1 MSDEER
7 PESKQEVLEIR
18 TTVARPMAR
27 DECDAVSTHG
37 SIQEG
42 VRGIEA
48 ISLSWTGKALAIAYI
63 GIMLMAF
70 TTSLEGQ
77 VTLPLLVYVT
87 SSFRQHSLVSTVS
100 VVQGVINAV
109 VKPPMAK
116 IADVF
121 GRLEAFTFSV
131 FLFVLGY
138 IQMSAS
144 TNVQTFAS
152 AQIFYS
158 AGSTGMLILQQIF
171 IADTSDLSNRA
182 LFSTLPDI
190 PYLFTTW
197 MGPPIAKSIYESSG
211 DWRWGYAMWTIIL
224 PVAFLPLAL
233 LLFLNGRRARALNLA
248 PQGSPTLRGG
258 FFTILGNMWRDLD
271 VGGIILLSGGFT
283 LILVPCT
290 IASTVPDGWENG
302 GIVAM
307 VTLGALLLVLFPL
320 WEVST
325 QLGRQWGVTGTLG
338 SVLANMSPYP
348 LVPLHLLKSRTFSA
362 GSMLAVFYFMAFYLS
377 VQPYYYSYLLVV
389 RNLDIQPASYILNIF
404 YQSSTV
410 ASIVISL
417 LIKLTNH
424 YKWFVVA
431 GSCMYLTGMGLM
443 MHFRTQDA
451 SLSAIVFTQ
460 ILVGAGGGF
469 LNVPAQVGVQASAGH
484 QYVGTATAIF
494 LTLTSL
500 GGAIGSAISGAL
512 WGRLVPEKLRLY
524 LPEGAKDQVSV
535 IDGSI
540 VEAQAYAVGSPE
552 RDAINR
558 AYQETMTTLLTI
570 ALVICVPVL
579 ICGLLMTDYSLNDMN
594 QGVKGRVIGG
604 EVDMSEQK
612 RGDRR
617 SYAKKVVDS
626 FKGRSS

>member
-27 DECDAVSTHG
+27 DESDAVSTHG

-100 VVQGVINAV
+100 VVQGVINGRYLCLVSLPLSPASSDSHIAV

-121 GRLEAFTFSV
+121 GRLEAFTLSV

-233 LLFLNGRRARALNLA
+233 LLFLNGQRARALNLA

-258 FFTILGNMWRDLD
+258 FFTILGNIWRDLD
-271 VGGIILLSGGFT
+271 VGGIILLSGGFA

-307 VTLGALLLVLFPL
+307 VTLGVLLLVLFPL

-325 QLGRQWGVTGTLG
+325 QLGRQLGVKGALG

-524 LPEGAKDQVSV
+524 LPESTKDQYTVMIRVSQQWQRGMQV
-535 IDGSI
+535 IRQDNARHVHPHEAPMSSFSPDIPQGLKRDP
-540 VEAQAYAVGSPE
+540 VEEGDIDEGALGLTKAELQFGDEEGQVVPE
-552 RDAINR
+552 
-558 AYQETMTTLLTI
+558 
-570 ALVICVPVL
+570 
-579 ICGLLMTDYSLNDMN
+579 
-594 QGVKGRVIGG
+594 
-604 EVDMSEQK
+604 
-612 RGDRR
+612 
-617 SYAKKVVDS
+617 
-626 FKGRSS
+626 